1 MHVIRIERVT
11 MAEAE
16 ELIAAVWLKLEEYQL
31 GFPRL
36 RVFQVDETVD
46 LRLEFGPDGEED
58 PARRGVPRL
67 SGVRSP
73 LIAWRAPV
81 GSGDNVSS
89 IHGGSAGLDAIAQ
102 WLGVGLSRSAAEVR
116 G

>member
-16 ELIAAVWLKLEEYQL
+16 ELIAALWLKLEEYQL
-31 GFPRL
+31 ASPRL
-36 RVFQVDETVD
+36 RVSQVDETVD
-46 LRLEFGPDGEED
+46 LSLEFRPDGDED
-58 PARRGVPRL
+58 LARRGVPRL

-73 LIAWRAPV
+73 SIAWRAPV
-81 GSGDNVSS
+81 GSGDHVSS
-89 IHGGSAGLDAIAQ
+89 IHSGSAGFDTIDR
-102 WLGVGLSRSAAEVR
+102 WLGVGSSRAAAEVQ